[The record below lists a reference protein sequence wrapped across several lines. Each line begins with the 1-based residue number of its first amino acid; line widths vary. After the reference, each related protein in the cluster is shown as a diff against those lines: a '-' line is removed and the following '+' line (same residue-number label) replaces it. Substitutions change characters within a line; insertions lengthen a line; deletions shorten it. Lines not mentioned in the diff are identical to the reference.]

1 MSLIKHLVLSGGGPI
16 VFQTIGIIQ
25 HLEKSKIYDRLNLK
39 SIYGTSSGAI
49 VGLFICLGYDWDVVN
64 KFMIDRPW
72 QNLYNIGSD
81 ELYNGFKQCGFF
93 NRDIF
98 IKSYKS
104 LFEAKDLSI
113 DITMKELYNHT
124 KIDYHLISF
133 ELNYLQM
140 TDISHETYPDLK
152 VIDAIHMTSCLPIFF
167 TPVFIE
173 NKCFIDGGIVLNYP
187 LGLCVEKY
195 GNVDEILGIRHIYT
209 NNDED
214 KNITHN
220 TTIFEYLLNIFYKL
234 LKNISKENKSEVYKI
249 KHEILCYE
257 KHMTL
262 NLILTTLK
270 SSENRNELLKKGI
283 QIATEYLQHLENSE

>member
-209 NNDED
+209 NDED